1 MHTQESSWGEL
12 LSGKNAARSI
22 ALSGGI
28 ALYAT
33 NTYIATTIL
42 PSVVTE
48 IGGLGLYAWNT
59 TLYVVAS
66 ILGSALTAKLLRS
79 TGPRLAY
86 ATAALV
92 FMLGGLICALAP
104 SMPVMLAGRAIQG
117 LGGGLLLALCYSMIQ
132 LIFEERLW
140 PRAMALISGMW
151 GVATLVGPAVGGVF
165 AQMDAWRFA
174 FGSMVPVCLAYIV
187 LTSNVLPRREASRPA
202 PVRLPM
208 PQLTLLAAAVL
219 AVCAGSVSTLPGW
232 NLLGIVACMVLVA
245 VLIRVE
251 STAEIR
257 LLPEGAF
264 HLGTPLCAL
273 YATTSLLVIGM
284 SSDIFM
290 PYFLQHLHGQSP
302 LIAGYMTA
310 LMAAGW
316 TVAEIGSSGWTG
328 RNVQRAIIS
337 GPVIV
342 LAGLVILALTT
353 PLSDLG
359 NWTLLAAICLGL
371 TLVGFGI
378 GVGWPHLLTRLLQ
391 MASAQDQDAAASSI
405 TTVQLFAMALGAA
418 LAGVIANMAGIN
430 EVTSTEGT
438 ASAARWLFAVFT
450 LAPLL
455 AIVTAVRSTRG
466 RPTEAAPGNEAAQ
479 TL

>member
-1 MHTQESSWGEL
+1 
-12 LSGKNAARSI
+12 
-22 ALSGGI
+22 
-28 ALYAT
+28 
-33 NTYIATTIL
+33 
-42 PSVVTE
+42 
-48 IGGLGLYAWNT
+48 
-59 TLYVVAS
+59 
-66 ILGSALTAKLLRS
+66 
-79 TGPRLAY
+79 
-86 ATAALV
+86 
-92 FMLGGLICALAP
+92 
-104 SMPVMLAGRAIQG
+104 
-117 LGGGLLLALCYSMIQ
+117 
-132 LIFEERLW
+132 
-140 PRAMALISGMW
+140 
-151 GVATLVGPAVGGVF
+151 
-165 AQMDAWRFA
+165 
-174 FGSMVPVCLAYIV
+174 
-187 LTSNVLPRREASRPA
+187 

-232 NLLGIVACMVLVA
+232 NLLGIAACMVLVA

-430 EVTSTEGT
+430 EVTGTEGT